1 MYLLDSI
8 LKNIGEPYVSIF
20 SRNVA
25 TLFLR
30 AYTAVNVDEK
40 ARLQRLAGTWPG
52 IFPPEV
58 IVAVQRCWA
67 GATATVPPAGASMP
81 PYIAHPGAAVPHP
94 AGGGGMGAG
103 MPVATG
109 AGSGGGHFSARPGG
123 LGEDQKYLLQSL
135 VASGV
140 LSAEPRQG
148 AGAAGAAPPALGE
161 PTTTAFTAE
170 FLRTRNEAVLEALY
184 FAQEYQCKITGVRFR
199 TEAELSAHMDALFAR
214 KKRQKDDE
222 PIYRRWYVSLENWQQ
237 GIIAEEA
244 DAPNMFDPARD
255 GAGGGDG

>member
-1 MYLLDSI
+1 MLGGRHSDGAPCRGLYAALHC
-8 LKNIGEPYVSIF
+8 
-20 SRNVA
+20 
-25 TLFLR
+25 
-30 AYTAVNVDEK
+30 
-40 ARLQRLAGTWPG
+40 
-52 IFPPEV
+52 PPW
-58 IVAVQRCWA
+58 RC
-67 GATATVPPAGASMP
+67 S
-81 PYIAHPGAAVPHP
+81 AAPR
-94 AGGGGMGAG
+94 GGGGMGAG

-255 GAGGGDG
+255 GAGGCLEI